1 MKISSKIIEVLCFDT
16 LFLENEI
23 EKKNIRIYCDL
34 LQTSG
39 IIQLFRTLLTKNF
52 LKIYKTFTVRLS

>member
-23 EKKNIRIYCDL
+23 EKKTYEFIVIYCKHL
-34 LQTSG
+34 ES
-39 IIQLFRTLLTKNF
+39 FSF
-52 LKIYKTFTVRLS
+52 FEHY